1 MSALVI
7 ETLLKSSLLIGL
19 AAAINLC
26 LRRRGSAA
34 LRHLVWT
41 SAIVGLLALPLFL
54 VGLPRW
60 DVKVPV
66 ALLALSQ
73 TTSPPRVLDNAAV
86 NRAMPPASLVD
97 LVDPT
102 ASTLTRETGAHSD
115 HTIMQVAVAVGGV
128 YTIGVILLIARLG
141 FQQRA
146 IGRLAR
152 ASE

>member
-41 SAIVGLLALPLFL
+41 FAIAGLLALPLFL

-60 DVKVPV
+60 DVNVPI
-66 ALLALSQ
+66 APPAISQ
-73 TTSPPRVLDNAAV
+73 TEPRALDNVAIPRTSLLFQAGPEASKPIREADARIDRVVVSMAAV
-86 NRAMPPASLVD
+86 LAGLYA
-97 LVDPT
+97 
-102 ASTLTRETGAHSD
+102 
-115 HTIMQVAVAVGGV
+115 
-128 YTIGVILLIARLG
+128 IGVVLLLVRLG
-141 FQQRA
+141 R
-146 IGRLAR
+146 
-152 ASE
+152 